1 MLEYIIK
8 VTINSL
14 YLVIPLSMLYAFL
27 NRANRFEAG
36 KTLYRGLA
44 PGFIP
49 ALVYAVVKR
58 NTAFG
63 VREYYDLGVFVPML
77 VCGLALLWSLCRV
90 AGSVRAPLQQKE
102 MTATDGPGRKA
113 LYRLTFCFAALVSAA
128 LFPNILLYPFEFAV
142 GMDNIFNTEFLFKV
156 IGYSAGLLLAA
167 LAGFAIY
174 KAASGAGGRL
184 LFAAASVSLLVLDVK
199 TALTIVQILLG
210 RNMIPRYRLLT
221 RSVIWTLTHV
231 NFFLYAMIAIAAA
244 TAALQ
249 YIRVKSA
256 RPSGEN
262 PALVR
267 RARHAA
273 RKQIRVCVTAVL
285 AVAISLLSVTVGA
298 TYSNRRVE
306 LSPPIE
312 FPAQGDRIVIPLEMV
327 NDGNLHRFSHKVLSL
342 SQMTDVRYIVIKKN
356 DTAYG
361 VGLDACDVCGPTG
374 YYERK
379 GQVVCILCDVVM
391 NKATIGLP
399 GGCNPVPLKFEIAE
413 GNLIIMTQ
421 DLADEARRF

>member
-8 VTINSL
+8 ITINSL

-27 NRANRFEAG
+27 NRANRFKART
-36 KTLYRGLA
+36 TLYRGLA
-44 PGFIP
+44 LGFMP
-49 ALVYAVVKR
+49 ALIYAVVKR

-63 VREYYDLGVFVPML
+63 VREYYDLGVFIPML
-77 VCGLALLWSLCRV
+77 ASGLALLYPLFRAQGSL
-90 AGSVRAPLQQKE
+90 RAPLH
-102 MTATDGPGRKA
+102 DGQADSGRPAGSA
-113 LYRLTFCFAALVSAA
+113 LYPLAFCFAFLVSSA

-156 IGYSAGLLLAA
+156 IGYTGGLLLVA
-167 LAGFAIY
+167 LAGVAIY
-174 KAASGAGGRL
+174 KTASGAGGRL
-184 LFAAASVSLLVLDVK
+184 LFAASSAGILVLDVK
-199 TALTIVQILLG
+199 NALTIIQILLG

-244 TAALQ
+244 AAVLQ
-249 YIRVKSA
+249 YIRVKSVK
-256 RPSGEN
+256 PSGLN

-267 RARHAA
+267 RERYVA
-273 RKQIRVCVTAVL
+273 RKQVRVCVTAVL
-285 AVAISLLSVTVGA
+285 AVVMSLLFVTVGA
-298 TYSNRRVE
+298 SYSNRRVE
-306 LSPPIE
+306 LSPPTE
-312 FPAQGDRIVIPLEMV
+312 LPAQGDRIVIPLEMV
-327 NDGNLHRFSHKVLSL
+327 NDGGLHRFVHKVESL
-342 SQMTDVRYIVIKKN
+342 SQTVDVRYIVIKKN

-391 NKATIGLP
+391 NKSTIGLP

-421 DLADEARRF
+421 DLADEARRFF

>member
-27 NRANRFEAG
+27 NRSNRFEAW

-44 PGFIP
+44 LGFVP
-49 ALVYAVVKR
+49 AFIYAVVKR

-77 VCGLALLWSLCRV
+77 VSSLALFYPLIRGLLRKGSPDA
-90 AGSVRAPLQQKE
+90 AGQGDKPLRWL
-102 MTATDGPGRKA
+102 AFCVIA
-113 LYRLTFCFAALVSAA
+113 LAAAA

-156 IGYSAGLLLAA
+156 IGYSVALLLAA
-167 LAGFAIY
+167 LAGVVIY
-174 KAASGAGGRL
+174 KTAAYAGGWL
-184 LFAAASVSLLVLDVK
+184 LIAATLVSIFILDMK
-199 TALTIVQILLG
+199 IALTIVQILLG
-210 RNMIPRYRLLT
+210 RNMIPRYKLLT
-221 RSVIWTLTHV
+221 QSVIWTLTHV
-231 NFFLYAMIAIAAA
+231 NFFLYAMIAVAAA

-249 YIRVKSA
+249 YIRVKSVKPA
-256 RPSGEN
+256 GEN

-267 RARHAA
+267 RAKYAA
-273 RKQIRVCVTAVL
+273 RKQVRVCVTAVL
-285 AVAISLLSVTVGA
+285 TVVISLLVVSVGA

-312 FPAQGDRIVIPLEMV
+312 LPAQGDRIVIPLETV
-327 NDGNLHRFSHKVLSL
+327 NDGNLHRFVHKVESPY
-342 SQMTDVRYIVIKKN
+342 QPIDVRYIVIKKN

-391 NKATIGLP
+391 NKGTIGLP
-399 GGCNPVPLKFEIAE
+399 GGCNPVPLKFEITE
-413 GNLIIMTQ
+413 GNLVIMTE
-421 DLADEARRF
+421 DLANEARRF

>member
-8 VTINSL
+8 ITINSL
-14 YLVIPLSMLYAFL
+14 YLVIPLSLLYAFS
-27 NRANRFEAG
+27 NRANRFNAG

-44 PGFIP
+44 LGFVP
-49 ALVYAVVKR
+49 ALIYAVVKR

-63 VREYYDLGVFVPML
+63 VREYYDLGVFVPMFVSGL
-77 VCGLALLWSLCRV
+77 VLLCLLFRA
-90 AGSVRAPLQQKE
+90 AGYVREPLPKNLPD
-102 MTATDGPGRKA
+102 AANSGGKA
-113 LYRLTFCFAALVSAA
+113 LFLLSFCFTALASAA
-128 LFPNILLYPFEFAV
+128 LFPNILLYPFEFTV

-156 IGYSAGLLLAA
+156 IGYSTGLLIAA
-167 LAGFAIY
+167 LAGTAIY
-174 KAASGAGGRL
+174 KAASAAGGRL
-184 LFAAASVSLLVLDVK
+184 LLAAASVSILVLDVK
-199 TALTIVQILLG
+199 TALTITQILLG

-231 NFFLYAMIAIAAA
+231 NFFLFAMMAIAAA
-244 TAALQ
+244 TAVLQ

-256 RPSGEN
+256 KPAGEN

-267 RARHAA
+267 RAMYAA
-273 RKQIRVCVTAVL
+273 RKQVRVCVTAVL
-285 AVAISLLSVTVGA
+285 AVAVSLLFVTVGA

-306 LSPPIE
+306 LSPPVE
-312 FPAQGDRIVIPLEMV
+312 LPAQDGRIVIPLERV
-327 NDGNLHRFSHKVLSL
+327 NDGNLHRFVHKAESL
-342 SQMTDVRYIVIKKN
+342 SQMIDVRYIVIKKN

-361 VGLDACDVCGPTG
+361 VGLDACDVCGPSG

-399 GGCNPVPLKFEIAE
+399 GGCNPVPLKFEISE

>member
-8 VTINSL
+8 ITINSL

-27 NRANRFEAG
+27 NRANRYEAW

-44 PGFIP
+44 LGFVP
-49 ALVYAVVKR
+49 ALIYSIVKR
-58 NTAFG
+58 STAFG
-63 VREYYDLGVFVPML
+63 VREYYDLGVFVPTL
-77 VCGLALLWSLCRV
+77 ACGLALFYPLFRA
-90 AGSVRAPLQQKE
+90 AGSAFHPARKSSFGA
-102 MTATDGPGRKA
+102 AYSGHKA
-113 LYRLTFCFAALVSAA
+113 LIRLSFCFFALASAA
-128 LFPNILLYPFEFAV
+128 MLPNVLLYPFEFAV

-156 IGYSAGLLLAA
+156 IGYVTGLVLVLLA
-167 LAGFAIY
+167 GTAIY
-174 KAASGAGGRL
+174 KTASVAAGRILRAASSGAI
-184 LFAAASVSLLVLDVK
+184 FVLDVK
-199 TALTIVQILLG
+199 TALSIIQILLG
-210 RNMIPRYRLLT
+210 RNMIPRYKLLT

-231 NFFLYAMIAIAAA
+231 NYFLYAMIAIAAA
-244 TAALQ
+244 TAVSQ
-249 YIRVKSA
+249 YIRVKSV

-262 PALVR
+262 PALER
-267 RARHAA
+267 RAKHAA

-285 AVAISLLSVTVGA
+285 TVVISLLFVTVGA

-312 FPAQGDRIVIPLEMV
+312 LPALGDRIVIPLETV
-327 NDGNLHRFSHKVLSL
+327 NDGNLHRFVHKVESL
-342 SQMTDVRYIVIKKN
+342 SRMIDVRYIVIKKN

-391 NKATIGLP
+391 NKSTIGLP
-399 GGCNPVPLKFEIAE
+399 GGCNPVPLKFEISE
-413 GNLIIMTQ
+413 GNLIIKTQ